1 MLLGGANEMK
11 LVLWI
16 ALGSFFCVACASQ
29 DEIVAAK
36 TPAMI
41 SSPTTTTAAQA
52 SGGSPGPSDFEDQV
66 AARRKA
72 QDDADWAQ
80 AQRDYQAQQQQMN

>member
-1 MLLGGANEMK
+1 MR
-11 LVLWI
+11 LVLLI
-16 ALGSFFCVACASQ
+16 ALGSFWCVACASQ

-36 TPAMI
+36 TPELV
-41 SSPTTTTAAQA
+41 SSPTTTTSADATTGKPA
-52 SGGSPGPSDFEDQV
+52 PSDFDDHV

-80 AQRDYQAQQQQMN
+80 AQQQYQAEKAQMN